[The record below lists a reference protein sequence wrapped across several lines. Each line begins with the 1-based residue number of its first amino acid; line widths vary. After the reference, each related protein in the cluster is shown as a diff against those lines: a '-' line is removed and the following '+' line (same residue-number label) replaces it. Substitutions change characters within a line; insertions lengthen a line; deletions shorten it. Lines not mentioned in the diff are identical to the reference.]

1 MSSLPATLKWA
12 VWLLVGEAVAVG
24 TLAGLLLYADLTA
37 TASDTARALAVTAY
51 AVIMAGVLALLGLN
65 LARRRKWPRAPAIAI
80 QLLLLPIAYYLIK
93 GGAAWL
99 GIPVGALAITV
110 TALLVTP
117 ATREA
122 LGIH

>member
-1 MSSLPATLKWA
+1 MSSLPATLRWA
-12 VWLLVGEAVAVG
+12 IWLLLVEATGVAV
-24 TLAGLLLYADLTA
+24 LAGLLLYADLTA
-37 TASDTARALAVTAY
+37 TASNTSRALAVTAY
-51 AVIMAGVLALLGLN
+51 AVIMAGVLALLGVN
-65 LARRRKWPRAPAIAI
+65 LARRRKWPRGPAIAI

-99 GIPVGALAITV
+99 GIPVGAAAITV

-117 ATREA
+117 TTREA